1 MTSADIVSALHPPH
15 LDLTGS
21 FALVAFWVSESAS
34 RRWLPFLGVALAVLL
49 VSRIGLRWARRV
61 AEVGVVALVLGVLLG
76 GGSWLN
82 EHVVKP
88 AFAVPRPNIVELAET
103 PPDAP
108 TLKLSAEDFYALHDR
123 DARRAHL
130 REVLTPDLSLGDRVR
145 EHWIAEAGYS
155 FPSGHSFA
163 AAMFAT
169 FFLAVGRARLSGWRL
184 RVLYLLPA
192 WAVAVCLSRLVLRV
206 HWPLDVCAGGLM
218 GIGLGVLAFRAA
230 VRLMPAA
237 TNRQVCEANHC

>member
-1 MTSADIVSALHPPH
+1 MVSALHPPH
-15 LDLTGS
+15 FELTGS

-34 RRWLPFLGVALAVLL
+34 RWWLPFLGVALTVLL
-49 VSRIGLRWARRV
+49 VSRPGLRWTRRV
-61 AEVGVVALVLGVLLG
+61 GEAAVVALVLVILLA

-88 AFAVPRPNIVELAET
+88 AFAVPRPNVVELAET

-108 TLKLSAEDFYALHDR
+108 TLKLSSEDFYAEPDR

-130 REVLTPDLSLGDRVR
+130 RAVLTPDLPLHERVR
-145 EHWIAEAGYS
+145 EHWIAEAGFS

-163 AAMFAT
+163 SAMFAT
-169 FFLAVGRARLSGWRL
+169 FFLAVGRARLTGWRL
-184 RVLYLLPA
+184 WVFYLLPA

-206 HWPLDVCAGGLM
+206 HWPLDVCAGGLL
-218 GIGLGVLAFRAA
+218 GIGLGVLACRLV
-230 VRLMPAA
+230 VRMLPAA
-237 TNRQVCEANHC
+237 TDRQVCEANHC